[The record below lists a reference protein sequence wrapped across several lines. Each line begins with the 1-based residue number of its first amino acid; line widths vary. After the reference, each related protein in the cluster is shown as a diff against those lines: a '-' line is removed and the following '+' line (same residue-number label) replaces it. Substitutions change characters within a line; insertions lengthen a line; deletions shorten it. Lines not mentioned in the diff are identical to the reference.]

1 MTDTFSP
8 LAFRVGTVVL
18 SAPPAPLKLS
28 PEDGVK
34 LRGTKHDLQMSWLTR
49 YVLLEG
55 GVVVARGVYAWDSV
69 VICVVLRCNC
79 SISNNVVRL
88 AVQIR

>member
-1 MTDTFSP
+1 MTSKCP
-8 LAFRVGTVVL
+8 G
-18 SAPPAPLKLS
+18 
-28 PEDGVK
+28 
-34 LRGTKHDLQMSWLTR
+34 MTR

-55 GVVVARGVYAWDSV
+55 GVAARGVYAWDSV

>member
-1 MTDTFSP
+1 
-8 LAFRVGTVVL
+8 
-18 SAPPAPLKLS
+18 
-28 PEDGVK
+28 
-34 LRGTKHDLQMSWLTR
+34 MSWLTH

-55 GVVVARGVYAWDSV
+55 GVVVVVVVARGVYAWDSV

>member
-1 MTDTFSP
+1 
-8 LAFRVGTVVL
+8 
-18 SAPPAPLKLS
+18 
-28 PEDGVK
+28 
-34 LRGTKHDLQMSWLTR
+34 MSWLTR

-55 GVVVARGVYAWDSV
+55 GVVVVARGVYAWDSV

-88 AVQIR
+88 AVQIREEVVIVEELIRRY

>member
-1 MTDTFSP
+1 
-8 LAFRVGTVVL
+8 
-18 SAPPAPLKLS
+18 
-28 PEDGVK
+28 
-34 LRGTKHDLQMSWLTR
+34 MSWLTR

-55 GVVVARGVYAWDSV
+55 GVVVVARGVYAWDSV